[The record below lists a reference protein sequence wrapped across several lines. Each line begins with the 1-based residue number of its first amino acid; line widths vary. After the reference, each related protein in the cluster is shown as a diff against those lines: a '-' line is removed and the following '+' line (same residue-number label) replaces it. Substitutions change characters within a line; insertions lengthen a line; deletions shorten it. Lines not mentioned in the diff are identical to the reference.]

1 MPSTNYTLTGVSEAR
16 GRMEG
21 GFCRGKRGAYGEMGA
36 LKLSSECV
44 ELVVCTW
51 HRSLWGGDRQ

>member
-21 GFCRGKRGAYGEMGA
+21 GFCRGKWGAYGEMGA
-36 LKLSSECV
+36 LSAWSLSCAHGIEASG
-44 ELVVCTW
+44 
-51 HRSLWGGDRQ
+51 GGDRQ

>member
-21 GFCRGKRGAYGEMGA
+21 GFCRGKWGAYGEMGA
-36 LKLSSECV
+36 LKLSSECM

-51 HRSLWGGDRQ
+51 HRSLWGG